1 MAGYYGYSMSNNA
14 CAAYE
19 AGMMPRSKWTKKA
32 IMYRV
37 AILSEEEEIELL
49 PERIKELSGMK
60 VAVLRELLLRCR
72 EWHHTSSR
80 YNCTDF
86 YDVDIEILSYG
97 AQEWQ
102 EAVKEAAGEVG
113 KEKQPEAPVR
123 QRGTFYWVTW
133 EGTRNHPRAREH
145 KMDNALVEQRGKFY
159 YVYDNEGS
167 MVVRKMVGSNG
178 TIFCPAVK

>member
-1 MAGYYGYSMSNNA
+1 M
-14 CAAYE
+14 
-19 AGMMPRSKWTKKA
+19 K
-32 IMYRV
+32 
-37 AILSEEEEIELL
+37 
-49 PERIKELSGMK
+49 ERIE
-60 VAVLRELLLRCR
+60 
-72 EWHHTSSR
+72 EWPRTKQQTSAAS
-80 YNCTDF
+80 T
-86 YDVDIEILSYG
+86 G
-97 AQEWQ
+97 ARIRWK
-102 EAVKEAAGEVG
+102 AKTSPRRAWGSLHAGEVG

-123 QRGTFYWVTW
+123 QRGKFYWVTW